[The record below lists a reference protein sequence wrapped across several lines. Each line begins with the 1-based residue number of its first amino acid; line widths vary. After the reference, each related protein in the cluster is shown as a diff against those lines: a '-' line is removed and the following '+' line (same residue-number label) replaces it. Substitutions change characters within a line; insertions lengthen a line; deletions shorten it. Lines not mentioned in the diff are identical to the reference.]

1 MKGES
6 STMGMFEFEMFL
18 QSKFTP
24 EPEKTKKSKDQV
36 KSQLENE
43 NIVKSET
50 GQFKASD
57 VD

>member
-1 MKGES
+1 
-6 STMGMFEFEMFL
+6 MGMFEFEMFL

-36 KSQLENE
+36 KSYPENE

-50 GQFKASD
+50 G
-57 VD
+57 